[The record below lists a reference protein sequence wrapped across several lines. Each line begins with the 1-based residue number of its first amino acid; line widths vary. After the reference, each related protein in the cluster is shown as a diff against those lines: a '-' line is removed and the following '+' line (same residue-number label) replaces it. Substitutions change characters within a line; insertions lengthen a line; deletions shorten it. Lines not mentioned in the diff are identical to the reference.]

1 MAKNFVITRYR
12 DSNSKL
18 RTQLL
23 RIRAKAGVG
32 AWPRLFQNLR
42 STRETESAEN
52 FPDHVVC
59 AWNGN
64 SERVAREHYLQ
75 ITDEHFAMACGDN
88 LQNPMQKAAAA
99 ERSEEQPDTSDIDNY
114 RENHYLHS
122 RQLAEAGVEPARGL
136 PPNGF

>member
-75 ITDEHFAMACGDN
+75 ITDDHFKLASTADPAC
-88 LQNPMQKAAAA
+88 AA
-99 ERSEEQPDTSDIDNY
+99 ESAAVGSESERNGRDSKE
-114 RENHYLHS
+114 RV
-122 RQLAEAGVEPARGL
+122 LASSPKNLNSTPSGSAPCRT
-136 PPNGF
+136 